1 MKNFVIIERT
11 SQGARFAQL
20 PDNFSLKVCI
30 LGDVLFVDFVD
41 PKTNEV
47 FFATFICI
55 DEEEHKDFG
64 DFTPTGRQLLLER
77 LTDAIVNDVSAFIG
91 SENDHGIEYGLPI
104 GDELKSTTLKNTEH
118 QVCMAHTKARF
129 VKAED
134 SGGDS
139 QAHVFNEC
147 FKRLYGLEHLY
158 DKEGIYPEERCK
170 RRQGL
175 ETKEIMITLRQHL
188 TIQLEKLKPNLKR
201 FQAI

>member
-1 MKNFVIIERT
+1 MNQIEEYEEFCNNERT

-77 LTDAIVNDVSAFIG
+77 LADAIVNDVSAFIG

-104 GDELKSTTLKNTEH
+104 HSLNGCFDMDVYLEVWLSYYDLISDDDDILDEY
-118 QVCMAHTKARF
+118 QVP
-129 VKAED
+129 ED
-134 SGGDS
+134 
-139 QAHVFNEC
+139 
-147 FKRLYGLEHLY
+147 
-158 DKEGIYPEERCK
+158 
-170 RRQGL
+170 
-175 ETKEIMITLRQHL
+175 ETDE
-188 TIQLEKLKPNLKR
+188 
-201 FQAI
+201 